1 LQRLRVAC
9 RRQGHV
15 FEALGE
21 TLAALLAGA
30 ATLRAHSAEL
40 RVRAAALRAEGAER
54 HATGARAGAGLRE
67 ARALPLDVR
76 APGDAR
82 VMVTELLSDRV
93 PARVLDNAL
102 LVASELVTNS
112 VRHGGVSDGVV
123 VIQIE
128 LTAAMV
134 RLEVTDRGRTGVIRP
149 RSRDGAE
156 SGGFG
161 LLLVETLSER
171 WGLERV
177 AGGGAR
183 VWAQLS
189 RMPPPTNGDRPIRA
203 R

>member
-1 LQRLRVAC
+1 MRPEQSAPPTVEAPAAAGSVSGRPELQRLHV
-9 RRQGHV
+9 GHV
-15 FEALGE
+15 FEAVGQ

-30 ATLRAHSAEL
+30 R
-40 RVRAAALRAEGAER
+40 RVRAAARGAE
-54 HATGARAGAGLRE
+54 GAGLRE
-67 ARALPLDVR
+67 AYSLPLDVR

-82 VMVTELLSDRV
+82 VMVAELLSDRV
-93 PARVLDNAL
+93 PARVLDDAL

-123 VIQIE
+123 VLRME

-149 RSRDGAE
+149 RSRNGAE
-156 SGGFG
+156 GGGFG

-189 RMPPPTNGDRPIRA
+189 RTPPPANGAAAA